1 MATLPTFTTPV
12 LTGYDRRT
20 LKGHVVAHTFPNG
33 DEHRVSLTVSHD
45 KERKAFTAYLT
56 RYTRKADDGG
66 PFTVETCSPME
77 DCVRIANRPCARY
90 SLKALEAAFG
100 STLPIAS
107 ILLETKL
114 AHLLATPTAAN

>member
-45 KERKAFTAYLT
+45 KDRKAITAYLT

-77 DCVRIANRPCARY
+77 DCVRISATPCKRY
-90 SLKALEAAFG
+90 SLNALEAEFWKA
-100 STLPIAS
+100 LPNAS